1 MLLPKPI
8 RMGVSVAECSV
19 PVSNGKRPRSTSIV
33 GKGGEGEPARRRYHV
48 PPVGC
53 GVSFFSVGVEGAEGL
68 WCFEEE
74 EESGGVFLC
83 VCLFRF
89 FIRYDDTRRIPR
101 CAPMVPPSPW
111 IAGSNG

>member
-1 MLLPKPI
+1 MASGPDQRQLLA
-8 RMGVSVAECSV
+8 RE
-19 PVSNGKRPRSTSIV
+19 
-33 GKGGEGEPARRRYHV
+33 GKGSQRAGRYHV

-53 GVSFFSVGVEGAEGL
+53 GVSFFSVGVEGGEGL